1 MLTTTVSVVSSTPVV
16 SESAVIVSSS
26 PVVSESTVIVPSP
39 SIVSSTTVV
48 AFSSLTA
55 PTAWSWCFAT
65 IADMPEGEVGVF
77 AFGASPIVIV
87 EGPALLSVSSPVVSS
102 APVVSEST
110 VVVSPSTVVST
121 TMFPAAP
128 VSAVASTA
136 PFSAFTP
143 MFLGLLFGTNGYPYT
158 DECVHVKRP
167 VNVGYM
173 G

>member
-1 MLTTTVSVVSSTPVV
+1 MG
-16 SESAVIVSSS
+16 SEMCIRDRS
-26 PVVSESTVIVPSP
+26 

-110 VVVSPSTVVST
+110 VVVSPSAVVST

-136 PFSAFTP
+136 PFSAFAS

>member
-1 MLTTTVSVVSSTPVV
+1 M
-16 SESAVIVSSS
+16 SES
-26 PVVSESTVIVPSP
+26 
-39 SIVSSTTVV
+39 
-48 AFSSLTA
+48 
-55 PTAWSWCFAT
+55 
-65 IADMPEGEVGVF
+65 EVGVF
-77 AFGASPIVIV
+77 AFGARPIVIV

-110 VVVSPSTVVST
+110 VVVSPSAVVST

-128 VSAVASTA
+128 VSA
-136 PFSAFTP
+136 FTS